1 MHASCAR
8 VSLKPWRLSLSQD
21 ADDNEWKWETTQN
34 LQREFLS
41 KLFNISSKLHAHP
54 DAVSSYEDL
63 REHLD
68 AHCNRVFNGVSGRS
82 HQHVELP
89 KVHFGGPGAQ
99 IRVCVC
105 VCVCDSIACA
115 GLL

>member
-34 LQREFLS
+34 LQREFML
-41 KLFNISSKLHAHP
+41 KLLNISSNLHAHP

-68 AHCNRVFNGVSGRS
+68 AQLAQVIERRLCLDVVMQDQSLIEDMLMLGMKIDYYF
-82 HQHVELP
+82 L
-89 KVHFGGPGAQ
+89 GPEPH
-99 IRVCVC
+99 
-105 VCVCDSIACA
+105 
-115 GLL
+115 